1 MRAEVA
7 RSASERPR
15 PRWALARTS
24 LKRSSRGIIMMGM
37 WARRVGRCNFECV
50 IEKRRKGERR
60 GIDLGRR
67 VV

>member
-1 MRAEVA
+1 
-7 RSASERPR
+7 
-15 PRWALARTS
+15 
-24 LKRSSRGIIMMGM
+24 MMGM

-60 GIDLGRR
+60 GIELGRR